1 MNRRRRLPISRY
13 VPVAIVQGLLRA
25 EVVRSY
31 LRSQH
36 IPVLLQYESAGRAI
50 GLTVDGL
57 GEVRVLVPA
66 RLERKARRLL
76 QTRRTKGRIRRVWAV
91 PFPSRRRP
99 RF

>member
-1 MNRRRRLPISRY
+1 MNRQKRPLISRY
-13 VPVAIVQGLLRA
+13 IPVATVQGLLRA

-50 GLTVDGL
+50 GITVDGL

-76 QTRRTKGRIRRVWAV
+76 RSRRGRGRIRRVWAI